1 MWTSDSPQRGH
12 PMSATAIFDSNNLQ
26 HGDSDEII
34 STDIAPRYSHLERSL
49 TSFSDTTL
57 ATLLRKLS
65 KLYGYNDMPE
75 SRPHTILYHADSF
88 IFSPLLSVKSPR
100 DSGQSYDIVH
110 CILPNS
116 SSSYWPV
123 VRTKSAQQQRY
134 C

>member
-1 MWTSDSPQRGH
+1 
-12 PMSATAIFDSNNLQ
+12 MSTAAIFDSNNLQ
-26 HGDSDEII
+26 HGHSDEII
-34 STDIAPRYSHLERSL
+34 SADIAPRYSQLEWSL
-49 TSFSDTTL
+49 TSFSDITL
-57 ATLLRKLS
+57 ATLLQKLS

-75 SRPHTILYHADSF
+75 SHSHAILYHADSF

-100 DSGQSYDIVH
+100 DSGQSYDVVH

-123 VRTKSAQQQRY
+123 VRTKSAQQQGY